1 MRNVTRS
8 IFASCFWLVAVPAAA
23 GEGPKLPVRKVA
35 CGETITE
42 SVRIANSLFD
52 CPADGLVVGAPGI
65 VIDLGGHRLDGAGV
79 EEGVDNTAGHANVTI
94 RNGILSGFGYG
105 VWIKDAAGNV
115 LTGLRVIGNNDGIE
129 LSGATGT
136 EVRGNAVRGNG
147 LGIYMDDASNDNV
160 IAANDASGNE
170 FIGIYLEQST
180 RNLFL
185 GNTANANGTIG
196 IDADANASGNLFRG
210 NEANGNARSGFR
222 SNDSSND
229 NAYRGNRAFGNQ
241 EHGFEIAG
249 AGHVLQKNTASE
261 NGGHGIVSAT
271 GAVTLRSNVAT
282 RNGFAN
288 GAADGVGLGIS
299 VPSGAESAGNKASGN
314 DDASECQAPDLECYV
329 ELM

>member
-8 IFASCFWLVAVPAAA
+8 ILASCLWLFALPAAA
-23 GEGPKLPVRKVA
+23 GEGPKLPVRNVV

-79 EEGVDNTAGHANVTI
+79 ENGIDNTAGHADVTV
-94 RNGILSGFGYG
+94 RNGIVTGFGYG

-115 LTGLRVIGNNDGIE
+115 VTGLHLTGNDDGIE

-147 LGIYMDDASNDNV
+147 LGIYMDEESNDNV
-160 IAANDASGNE
+160 IADNDASGNE
-170 FIGIYLEQST
+170 FIGIYLEDCT

-185 GNTANANGTIG
+185 GNTANANGTNG
-196 IDADANASGNLFRG
+196 FEADTSSGNAFRG
-210 NEANGNARSGFR
+210 NEANGNLRHGFFGAA
-222 SNDSSND
+222 DAND
-229 NAYRGNRAFGNQ
+229 NAYRGNRAIGNR
-241 EHGFEIAG
+241 EHGFYTGGSGI
-249 AGHVLQKNTASE
+249 VLQKNTAGE
-261 NGGHGIVSAT
+261 NGGHGFLSDT
-271 GAVTLRSNVAT
+271 GAVTLRGNAAN

-288 GAADGVGLGIS
+288 GAADGLGLGIS
-299 VPSGAESAGNKASGN
+299 VPPGAASAGNKASGN
-314 DDASECQAPDLECYV
+314 DDASQCQSPDLECWV

>member
-8 IFASCFWLVAVPAAA
+8 IFASCVFALAVPAGA
-23 GEGPKLPVRKVA
+23 GESSPKLPSRRVA
-35 CGETITE
+35 CGDTITE
-42 SVRIANSLFD
+42 SLRVANSLFE
-52 CPADGLVVGAPGI
+52 CPSDGLVVGAPGI
-65 VIDLGGHRLDGAGV
+65 TIDLGGHRIDGTGTGD
-79 EEGVDNTAGHANVTI
+79 GVDNSAGHANVTI
-94 RNGILSGFGYG
+94 RNGTLSGFGYG
-105 VWIKDAAGNV
+105 VWIKDASGNV
-115 LTGLRVIGNNDGIE
+115 LTGLRLTGNNDGIE

-147 LGIYMDDASNDNV
+147 LGIYMDGGSNDNV
-160 IAANDASGNE
+160 IAANVASDNE

-229 NAYRGNRAFGNQ
+229 NVYRGNRALGNQ
-241 EHGFEIAG
+241 EHGFEIGG

-271 GAVTLRSNVAT
+271 GAVTVRGNVAN

-288 GAADGVGLGIS
+288 GAADGVGLGLY
-299 VPSGAESAGNKASGN
+299 VPAGAIQSGNKAAGN
-314 DDASECQAPDLECYV
+314 DDARECESSELSCAVL
-329 ELM
+329 